1 MQHADLVAGLE
12 PYRDDGDEDVEHLHP
27 VLVFRLAGA
36 FWSSQLMRD
45 HVRIESG
52 ARSMDAQRHLYARW
66 RNGAVGANL
75 AADPDRVIAPGFRG
89 SFHMIQPA
97 DGWAWAADLTRV
109 GPVSWS
115 QVHEVLDDWSLLRT
129 VPGEPW
135 HVQAGRHTGIFAGP
149 MPPESVWKAD
159 RPAYRLLKVR
169 RPRIRGP
176 YVSWVQERTGAL
188 VDGVYGPG
196 SAEAVGD
203 WQANHG
209 LTADGVV
216 GPRTH
221 EKLEGE
227 QTT

>member
-1 MQHADLVAGLE
+1 MKHADLVAALE
-12 PYRDDGDEDVEHLHP
+12 PYRDDGDEDCEHLHP

-89 SFHMIQPA
+89 SYHMIQPA
-97 DGWAWAADLTRV
+97 DNWAWACDLTRV

-115 QVHEVLDDWSLLRT
+115 QVHEVLDGWSLLRT

-135 HVQAGRHTGIFAGP
+135 HVSHGRHTGIFAGP
-149 MPPESVWKAD
+149 MPPDTVWKAD
-159 RPAYRLLKVR
+159 RPAYRPLKVR

-176 YVSWVQERTGAL
+176 YVSWVQERTAAL
-188 VDGVYGPG
+188 VDGIYGPG
-196 SAEAVGD
+196 TAEAVAD

-209 LTADGVV
+209 LTADGIV

-227 QTT
+227 QA

>member
-1 MQHADLVAGLE
+1 MQHADLVRILE
-12 PYRDDGDEDVEHLHP
+12 GFRDDGDEDCEHLHP
-27 VLVFRLAGA
+27 VLAFRLAGA
-36 FWSSQLMRD
+36 YWSSQLMRD

-52 ARSMDAQRHLYARW
+52 ARSVDEQRRLYARW

-75 AADPDRVIAPGFRG
+75 AADPDRRIAPGFVG
-89 SFHMIQPA
+89 SYHLIQPA
-97 DGWAWAADLTRV
+97 DGWAWACDMTRS

-115 QVHEVLDDWSLLRT
+115 QVHEVLDGWGLLRT

-135 HVQAGRHTGIFAGP
+135 HVSHGRHTGIFAGP
-149 MPPESVWKAD
+149 MPPESVWKPESA
-159 RPAYRLLKVR
+159 PYRLLKVR

-176 YVSWVQERTGAL
+176 YVSWVQERTGAV

-209 LTADGVV
+209 LTADGIV
-216 GPRTH
+216 GPKTH
-221 EKLEGE
+221 QALEGE

>member
-1 MQHADLVAGLE
+1 MIHADLVAMLE

-27 VLVFRLAGA
+27 VLAFRLAGA

-75 AADPDRVIAPGFRG
+75 AADPDRRIAPGFVG
-89 SFHMIQPA
+89 SYHMIQPA
-97 DGWAWAADLTRV
+97 DGWAWACDLTRI

-115 QVHEVLDDWSLLRT
+115 QVHEVLDAWGLQRT
-129 VPGEPW
+129 VPGEDW
-135 HVQAGRHTGIFAGP
+135 HVQAGRHSGMFAGP
-149 MPPESVWKAD
+149 MPPESVWKAESA
-159 RPAYRLLKVR
+159 PYRLLRLR

-176 YVSWVQERTGAL
+176 YVKRIQARVGA
-188 VDGVYGPG
+188 VPDGIYGP
-196 SAEAVGD
+196 ATADAVAD
-203 WQANHG
+203 WQATHG

-216 GPRTH
+216 GPMTH
-221 EKLEGE
+221 QKMEAQK
-227 QTT
+227 

>member
-1 MQHADLVAGLE
+1 MNHADLVRILE
-12 PYRDDGDEDVEHLHP
+12 GFRDDGDEDCEHLHP
-27 VLVFRLAGA
+27 VLAFRLAGA

-66 RNGAVGANL
+66 RNGQGNL

-89 SFHMIQPA
+89 SYHMIQPA
-97 DGWAWAADLTRV
+97 DGWAWACDLTRV

-115 QVHEVLDDWSLLRT
+115 QVHEVLDGWSLLRT
-129 VPGEPW
+129 VPGEDW

-188 VDGVYGPG
+188 VDGIYGPG
-196 SAEAVGD
+196 SAEAVAD

-227 QTT
+227 QT

>member
-12 PYRDDGDEDVEHLHP
+12 PYRDDGDEDVAHLHP

-36 FWSSQLMRD
+36 YWSSQLMRD

-52 ARSMDAQRHLYARW
+52 ARSIDEQRRLYARW

-75 AADPDRVIAPGFRG
+75 AADPDRRIAPGFVG
-89 SFHMIQPA
+89 SYHLIQPA
-97 DGWAWAADLTRV
+97 DGWAWAADMTRV

-115 QVHEVLDDWSLLRT
+115 QVHEVLDQWSLLRC

-135 HVQAGRHTGIFAGP
+135 HIQAGRYSGFFAGP
-149 MPPESVWKAD
+149 MPPESVWKPESA
-159 RPAYRLLKVR
+159 PYRLLKVR

-176 YVSWVQERTGAL
+176 YVRFVQARVGAV
-188 VDGVYGPG
+188 VDGIYGPG
-196 SAEAVGD
+196 SAEAVSD

-209 LTADGVV
+209 LTADGIV

-227 QTT
+227 QA

>member
-1 MQHADLVAGLE
+1 
-12 PYRDDGDEDVEHLHP
+12 
-27 VLVFRLAGA
+27 
-36 FWSSQLMRD
+36 
-45 HVRIESG
+45 
-52 ARSMDAQRHLYARW
+52 
-66 RNGAVGANL
+66 
-75 AADPDRVIAPGFRG
+75 
-89 SFHMIQPA
+89 MIQPA
-97 DGWAWAADLTRV
+97 DGWAWACDLTRS

-115 QVHEVLDDWSLLRT
+115 QVHEVLDGWGLLRT

-135 HVQAGRHTGIFAGP
+135 HVQAGRHSGFFAGP
-149 MPPESVWKAD
+149 MPPESVWKAESA
-159 RPAYRLLKVR
+159 PYRLLKVR

-176 YVSWVQERTGAL
+176 YVKYVQERTGAL

-196 SAEAVGD
+196 SAEAVAD

-227 QTT
+227 QA

>member
-1 MQHADLVAGLE
+1 MQHADLVRILE
-12 PYRDDGDEDVEHLHP
+12 GFRDDGDEDCEHLHP

-36 FWSSQLMRD
+36 YWSSQLMRD

-52 ARSMDAQRHLYARW
+52 ARSVDEQRRLYARW

-75 AADPDRVIAPGFRG
+75 AADPDRRIAPGFVG
-89 SFHMIQPA
+89 SYHLIQPA
-97 DGWAWAADLTRV
+97 DGWAWACDMTRS

-115 QVHEVLDDWSLLRT
+115 QVHEVLDGWGLLRT

-135 HVQAGRHTGIFAGP
+135 HVQAGRHSGFFAGP
-149 MPPESVWKAD
+149 MPPESVWKAESA
-159 RPAYRLLKVR
+159 PYRLLKVR

-188 VDGVYGPG
+188 VDGIYGPG
-196 SAEAVGD
+196 TAEAVAD

-227 QTT
+227 QA

>member
-1 MQHADLVAGLE
+1 MNHADLVRILE
-12 PYRDDGDEDVEHLHP
+12 GFRDDGDEDVAHLHP

-36 FWSSQLMRD
+36 YWSSGLMRD

-52 ARSMDAQRHLYARW
+52 ARSVDEQRRLYARW

-75 AADPDRVIAPGFRG
+75 AADPDRVVAPGFRG
-89 SFHMIQPA
+89 SYHMIQPA
-97 DGWAWAADLTRV
+97 DGWAWAADMTRS

-115 QVHEVLDDWSLLRT
+115 QVHEVLGGWGLLRV

-135 HVQAGRHTGIFAGP
+135 HVQPGRYSGFFAGP
-149 MPPESVWKAD
+149 MPPESVWKPESA
-159 RPAYRLLKVR
+159 PYRLLKVR

-176 YVSWVQERTGAL
+176 YVKYVQERTGAL
-188 VDGVYGPG
+188 VDGVYGPAT
-196 SAEAVGD
+196 AEAVAD

-227 QTT
+227 QA

>member
-1 MQHADLVAGLE
+1 MRHADLVRILE
-12 PYRDDGDEDVEHLHP
+12 GFRDDGDEDVAHLHP

-52 ARSMDAQRHLYARW
+52 ARSMDAQRHLYAKW
-66 RNGAVGANL
+66 RNGQGNL
-75 AADPDRVIAPGFRG
+75 AADPDRRIAPGFVG
-89 SFHMIQPA
+89 SYHLIQPA
-97 DGWAWAADLTRV
+97 DGWAWACDMTRS

-115 QVHEVLDDWSLLRT
+115 QVHEVLDGWGLLRT

-135 HVQAGRHTGIFAGP
+135 HVSHGRHTGIFAGP
-149 MPPESVWKAD
+149 MPPESVWKPESA
-159 RPAYRLLKVR
+159 PYRLLKVR

-176 YVSWVQERTGAL
+176 YVSWVQERTGAV

-209 LTADGVV
+209 LTADGIV
-216 GPRTH
+216 GPKTH
-221 EKLEGE
+221 QALEGE

>member
-1 MQHADLVAGLE
+1 VRHADLVRILE
-12 PYRDDGDEDVEHLHP
+12 DFRDDGDEDVAHLHP

-36 FWSSQLMRD
+36 YWSSQLMRD

-52 ARSMDAQRHLYARW
+52 ARSMDAQRHLYAKW
-66 RNGAVGANL
+66 RNGQGNL

-89 SFHMIQPA
+89 SYHLIQPA
-97 DGWAWAADLTRV
+97 DNWAWACDLTRV

-115 QVHEVLDDWSLLRT
+115 QVHEVLDGWGLQRT
-129 VPGEPW
+129 VPGEDW

-196 SAEAVGD
+196 SAEAVAD

-227 QTT
+227 QT